1 MKTIVIAEAGV
12 NHNGKIDL
20 AKKLIIEAANSGAHF
35 IKFQTYKTEDLVTSS
50 ADLAFYQKKNIKK
63 FKTQF
68 QMLKKYE
75 IKYSNFKKLI
85 SFAKIKKIKFLSS
98 PFDIESIKFL
108 NHFNLEYFKIPSGE
122 INNYLYLKTIG
133 ALKKKIILSTGM
145 ATLAEVKD
153 AIKILIKYGTNK
165 KNITILH
172 CHSAYPS
179 KPSDL
184 NLKAIQTLKK
194 KTKLEVG
201 YSDHSDDIY
210 APVVAVSLG
219 ANMIEKHLTLDK
231 KMLGPDHKSSITP
244 LEFKKM
250 IKLIKL
256 TETMLGSEKKIPTK
270 RELINKQFARKS
282 IVAKT
287 NIAKGEKFSK
297 NNLSIKRPGIGLSP
311 MEYPKILNKKAK
323 KNFFKDDL
331 II

>member
-1 MKTIVIAEAGV
+1 M
-12 NHNGKIDL
+12 
-20 AKKLIIEAANSGAHF
+20 
-35 IKFQTYKTEDLVTSS
+35 
-50 ADLAFYQKKNIKK
+50 
-63 FKTQF
+63 
-68 QMLKKYE
+68 
-75 IKYSNFKKLI
+75 
-85 SFAKIKKIKFLSS
+85 
-98 PFDIESIKFL
+98 
-108 NHFNLEYFKIPSGE
+108 
-122 INNYLYLKTIG
+122 
-133 ALKKKIILSTGM
+133 
-145 ATLAEVKD
+145 
-153 AIKILIKYGTNK
+153 
-165 KNITILH
+165 
-172 CHSAYPS
+172 
-179 KPSDL
+179 
-184 NLKAIQTLKK
+184 
-194 KTKLEVG
+194 G

-311 MEYPKILNKKAK
+311 MKYPKILNKKAK